1 MFRQMSLDQMFSL
14 INSQESKILFSVL
27 LITYSPEKMVYKN
40 KQVHLVFLSQL
51 QWLSLSQLLLNFHQ
65 HYLPLIK

>member
-1 MFRQMSLDQMFSL
+1 
-14 INSQESKILFSVL
+14 
-27 LITYSPEKMVYKN
+27 
-40 KQVHLVFLSQL
+40 VHLVFLSQL